1 MLTAPNGKTVL
12 IGEDEPEVRSYLEMA
27 LRCNGF
33 SVAMAENGEEVL
45 DSLRAAER
53 PVSAVLLDIMM
64 PEKDGLQTLRE
75 IRRIYSDMPVIMIS
89 GECSPPRVMEAMRS
103 GATEFLGKP
112 VSHEELSKTLWR
124 VLSDGPILSGKRVT
138 TLAPKASAECFM
150 GGSRLK
156 DLHHMLGR
164 IGPADVPV
172 LIQGETGT
180 GKEVFARQIHLNSP
194 RANGPFVK
202 LNCAALPSEL
212 VESEL
217 FGYERGAFTGAFQ
230 KKPGMFEM
238 ADGGT
243 LMLDEIGD
251 MDFKLQAKLLQ
262 VLQDQEFRR
271 IGGKESIRVNVRVIA
286 ATHRNLE
293 QAIAAGQFRE
303 DLYYRLNVV
312 SVQIPALRHSKE
324 ILIPL
329 VEFLLKKHAPP
340 GIPVPPITSALAD
353 CLMNHDWP
361 GNVRELENIVRRL
374 LVFGDPDII
383 IQDLRLR
390 TRMRGITAV
399 LPAANNS
406 NIQLE
411 PHTPALEEVN
421 RARQQAETQV
431 ILDALQTT
439 KWNRKE
445 AAALLKI
452 DYKALLYK
460 MKKLN
465 IEGKDRHSAVAAA
478 S

>member
-1 MLTAPNGKTVL
+1 MQISNDRTVL
-12 IGEDEPEVRSYLEMA
+12 VGEDEPEVRSYLETA

-33 SVAMAENGEEVL
+33 SVALAENGEEVL
-45 DSLRAAER
+45 DVLRDMER
-53 PVSAVLLDIMM
+53 SVSAVLLDIIM
-64 PEKDGLQTLRE
+64 PEKDGLETLRE
-75 IRRIYSDMPVIMIS
+75 IRSMYEDLPVLMIS
-89 GECSPPRVMEAMRS
+89 GECSPPRVMEAMRC
-103 GATEFLGKP
+103 GATDFLGKP
-112 VSHEELSKTLWR
+112 VSHEDLTRALRK
-124 VLSDGPILSGKRVT
+124 VLSDGVKLPAR
-138 TLAPKASAECFM
+138 LAPNLKKTSPDVFM
-150 GGSRLK
+150 GGCRAQELQLLLSR
-156 DLHHMLGR
+156 
-164 IGPADVPV
+164 IAPADIPV
-172 LIQGETGT
+172 LIHGETGT
-180 GKEVFARQIHLNSP
+180 GKEVFARQIHANSP
-194 RANGPFVK
+194 RASSPFIK

-251 MDFKLQAKLLQ
+251 MDIRLQAKLLQ

-293 QAIAAGQFRE
+293 QAITAGQFRE

-312 SVQIPALRHSKE
+312 SVNIPALRHSKE
-324 ILIPL
+324 ILLPL
-329 VEFLLKKHAPP
+329 AEFLLKKHAR
-340 GIPVPPITSALAD
+340 GGTPVPTITPALGE
-353 CLMNHDWP
+353 CLMAHEWP
-361 GNVRELENIVRRL
+361 GNVRELENIMRRL
-374 LVFGDPDII
+374 IVFGDAEMVL
-383 IQDLRLR
+383 QDLRLK
-390 TRMRGITAV
+390 TRMRNLAGSLSTASV
-399 LPAANNS
+399 AKPAAATAS
-406 NIQLE
+406 TAPVLQ
-411 PHTPALEEVN
+411 EVD
-421 RARQQAETQV
+421 RVRKVAESQV

-465 IEGKDRHSAVAAA
+465 IDTKV
-478 S
+478 

>member
-1 MLTAPNGKTVL
+1 MQAIPNGKTVL
-12 IGEDEPEVRSYLEMA
+12 LGEDEPEVRSYLEMA

-45 DSLRAAER
+45 DSLRTMER
-53 PVSAVLLDIMM
+53 PVSAVLLDIVM
-64 PEKDGLQTLRE
+64 PEKDGLETLRE
-75 IRRIYSDMPVIMIS
+75 IRRTHADLPVIMIS

-103 GATEFLGKP
+103 GATDFLGKP
-112 VSHEELSKTLWR
+112 VTHEDLTKTLR
-124 VLSDGPILSGKRVT
+124 RILSDGPSMPVRPVQTIRV
-138 TLAPKASAECFM
+138 KASSAFFM
-150 GGSRLK
+150 AGCRSKELQ
-156 DLHHMLGR
+156 DLLMR
-164 IGPADVPV
+164 VGPADVPV
-172 LIQGETGT
+172 LIYGETGT
-180 GKEVFARQIHLNSP
+180 GKEVFARQLHLNSP
-194 RANGPFVK
+194 RANAAFVK

-230 KKPGMFEM
+230 KKPGMFEI

-251 MDFKLQAKLLQ
+251 MDIKLQAKLLQ

-271 IGGKESIRVNVRVIA
+271 IGGKETIRVNVHVIA

-312 SVQIPALRHSKE
+312 PIHIPALRHSKD
-324 ILIPL
+324 ILVPL
-329 VEFLLKKHAPP
+329 AGFLLEKHARP
-340 GIPVPPITSALAD
+340 GMPVPVLTPTLHEAL
-353 CLMNHDWP
+353 LNHDWP
-361 GNVRELENIVRRL
+361 GNVRELENVMRRL
-374 LVFGDPDII
+374 MVFGDPQMII
-383 IQDLRLR
+383 HDLRLK
-390 TRMRGITAV
+390 TRMRTMAAALPTA
-399 LPAANNS
+399 AAKTAS
-406 NIQLE
+406 PGDPE
-411 PHTPALEEVN
+411 APALEEVN
-421 RARQQAETQV
+421 RARQAAETQV

-439 KWNRKE
+439 RWNRKE

-465 IEGKDRHSAVAAA
+465 IEGKD
-478 S
+478 